1 MSIDDDINYTHC
13 MITTDA
19 FITPK
24 NRVFCMWQFVGHI
37 KNGEMISYI
46 KRIR

>member
-1 MSIDDDINYTHC
+1 MRIIDDFNYVHC
-13 MITTDA
+13 MITSDA
-19 FITPK
+19 FITSK
-24 NRVFCMWQFVGHI
+24 NREFCMWQFVGHI